1 MKRNAWENSRH
12 WPVSYRSQDEAGLPD
27 GDLRDDEVR
36 GEHWFW
42 FSALFILIVI
52 APAIVEWLA

>member
-1 MKRNAWENSRH
+1 MKKNAWENSRH
-12 WPVSYRSQDEAGLPD
+12 WPACYRSQDDAGLPD
-27 GDLRDDEVR
+27 GDIDEVR

-52 APAIVEWLA
+52 APAIVEWVS